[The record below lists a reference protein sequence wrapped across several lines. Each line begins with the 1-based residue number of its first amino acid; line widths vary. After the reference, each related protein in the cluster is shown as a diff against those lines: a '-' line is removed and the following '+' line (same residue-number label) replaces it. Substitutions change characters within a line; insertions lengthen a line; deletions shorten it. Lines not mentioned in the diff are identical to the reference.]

1 MTGGPYA
8 VPVPKGYRIGPWEV
22 REPLASG
29 AFATVYEATRHPSGA
44 TRHPSD
50 TARHPSDATRRPSD
64 TTRHPSGATGRTSDA
79 TAGRALGGDGLP
91 HRAAL
96 KFLATD
102 TRTPRQLHHL
112 RDLAEREV
120 QLLRRL
126 RSPRLIRM
134 YDTLTVDD
142 PDHPELDGATVLVLE
157 RAEGSLD
164 AVLARGPCPDAGPAL
179 LAQVCEGLHQL
190 HHAGWVHGD
199 LKPANVLLMK
209 DGSARLADFNMA
221 AEMEGTHAYAPVF
234 ATPDYTPPELLWPEV
249 DERGTRVR
257 PSADFWAF
265 GVLAHVVLTGG
276 FPLPGS
282 TPEARSDAAMRYA
295 RGREELRLSPGLPD
309 AWREIVSDCLAR
321 THEERTDRTAGTA
334 SLLRRVERVAGTSP
348 SARLPRPRARRRR
361 RTVPVSALVAVVL
374 AVATASA
381 LYAARQDEEPT
392 YGYHRCPADSVCFFS
407 QPNGAG
413 EMCSWEEDD
422 PDWLSGA
429 DTCMWTRDRPVESVF
444 NNSSDDSTGLGA
456 VAYFRGRDFTP
467 VGEDVTRENAR
478 NRTGCTSQRNQ
489 GNLAGTYAPLSHRW
503 IARC

>member
-1 MTGGPYA
+1 MTVRPYA

-29 AFATVYEATRHPSGA
+29 AFATVY
-44 TRHPSD
+44 
-50 TARHPSDATRRPSD
+50 DATR
-64 TTRHPSGATGRTSDA
+64 
-79 TAGRALGGDGLP
+79 TAGEGELP
-91 HRAAL
+91 RRAAL
-96 KFLATD
+96 KFLSTG

-164 AVLARGPCPDAGPAL
+164 AVLARTPSPDAGPAL
-179 LAQVCEGLHQL
+179 LAQICEGLYQL

-199 LKPANVLLMK
+199 LKPANVLLMA
-209 DGSARLADFNMA
+209 DGSARLADFNLA
-221 AEMEGTHAYAPVF
+221 AEMEGTHAYTAAF

-249 DERGTRVR
+249 DERGTRIR
-257 PSADFWAF
+257 PSADVWAF
-265 GVLAHVVLTGG
+265 GVLAHVVLTGE
-276 FPLPGS
+276 FPLPGG
-282 TPEARSDAAMRYA
+282 TAEARSDAAMRYA
-295 RGREELRLSPGLPD
+295 RGREELRLSPGLPE

-321 THEERTDRTAGTA
+321 THEERAGRTAGTA

-348 SARLPRPRARRRR
+348 AARLPRLRPHRRRR
-361 RTVPVSALVAVVL
+361 AARVSALVAVAL
-374 AVATASA
+374 AAATASTM
-381 LYAARQDEEPT
+381 YAAREDDAPT
-392 YGYHRCPADSVCFFS
+392 YGYHRCPVASVCFFS
-407 QPNGAG
+407 EPNGAG
-413 EMCSWEEDD
+413 EMCSWERDD
-422 PDWLSGA
+422 ADWLSGA
-429 DTCMWTRDRPVESVF
+429 DTCMWTRDRPVESIF

-467 VGEDVTRENAR
+467 VGEDVTRKNSR

-489 GNLAGTYAPLSHRW
+489 GNLAGTYAPLSHKW

>member
-1 MTGGPYA
+1 MTLRPYA

-29 AFATVYEATRHPSGA
+29 AFATVY
-44 TRHPSD
+44 
-50 TARHPSDATRRPSD
+50 DAIR
-64 TTRHPSGATGRTSDA
+64 
-79 TAGRALGGDGLP
+79 TAGEGELP
-91 HRAAL
+91 RRAAL
-96 KFLATD
+96 KFLSTG

-164 AVLARGPCPDAGPAL
+164 AVLARTPSPDAGPAL
-179 LAQVCEGLHQL
+179 LAQICEGLHQL

-199 LKPANVLLMK
+199 LKPANVLLMA
-209 DGSARLADFNMA
+209 DGSARLADFNLA
-221 AEMEGTHAYAPVF
+221 AEMQGTHAYTAAF

-249 DERGTRVR
+249 DERGTRIR
-257 PSADFWAF
+257 PSADVWAF
-265 GVLAHVVLTGG
+265 GVLAHVVLTGE
-276 FPLPGS
+276 FPLPGGTS
-282 TPEARSDAAMRYA
+282 EARSDAAMRYA
-295 RGREELRLSPGLPD
+295 RGREELRLSPGLPE

-321 THEERTDRTAGTA
+321 THEERAGRTAGTA

-348 SARLPRPRARRRR
+348 AARLPRLRPHRRRR
-361 RTVPVSALVAVVL
+361 AALVSSLVAVAL
-374 AVATASA
+374 AAATASTM
-381 LYAARQDEEPT
+381 YAAREDDAPT
-392 YGYHRCPADSVCFFS
+392 YGYHRCPVASVCFFS
-407 QPNGAG
+407 EPNGAG

-422 PDWLSGA
+422 ADWLSGA
-429 DTCMWTRDRPVESVF
+429 DTCMWTRDRPVESIF

-467 VGEDVTRENAR
+467 VGEDVTRKNSR

-489 GNLAGTYAPLSHRW
+489 GNLAGTYAPLSHKW